1 MWEPKDV
8 RVARDVAYG
17 GNSGEVLPNGV
28 GQGYFTMAAAFVAVG
43 VGSAGAAVL
52 AMSLLSSDPPAQM
65 PEREII
71 ESAMAAETS
80 EPPVKAEEPIFKDLI
95 PSATQPAQAS
105 AVALAVP
112 PTRTTPAL
120 MPTGPAA
127 LQAGDPRFAHDASA
141 ARGISDISELADDD
155 LGSAFVPATRPSTTP
170 FDGMAQKSPPQVAR
184 DEVDDDPVE
193 TAAATPPPKPK
204 AEPEAAVGTGKA
216 ASGTALMI
224 DDANIRSRPQKG
236 SKVIGTV
243 PARTVV
249 QLVSCQSWCEIIVKG
264 KRGYVWGD
272 FVQRGQSRT
281 KTKFTVSK
289 AESDQSDVNKPEIV
303 PAKAAAPHPDQN
315 SR

>member
-1 MWEPKDV
+1 
-8 RVARDVAYG
+8 
-17 GNSGEVLPNGV
+17 
-28 GQGYFTMAAAFVAVG
+28 
-43 VGSAGAAVL
+43 
-52 AMSLLSSDPPAQM
+52 
-65 PEREII
+65 
-71 ESAMAAETS
+71 
-80 EPPVKAEEPIFKDLI
+80 
-95 PSATQPAQAS
+95 
-105 AVALAVP
+105 
-112 PTRTTPAL
+112 
-120 MPTGPAA
+120 
-127 LQAGDPRFAHDASA
+127 
-141 ARGISDISELADDD
+141 
-155 LGSAFVPATRPSTTP
+155 
-170 FDGMAQKSPPQVAR
+170 MAQKSPPQAAR

-204 AEPEAAVGTGKA
+204 AEPEAVVGTGKA

-249 QLVSCQSWCEIIVKG
+249 QLVNCQSWCEIIVKG

-272 FVQRGQSRT
+272 FVQRGQNRT

-289 AESDQSDVNKPEIV
+289 AESDKSDVNKPEIV